1 MPSFSSEVK
10 DELCRHPIRKSCCAV
25 AESYGILLFCHTF
38 SRSEIRVVSSHK
50 GFAERCAALF
60 QRAFHV
66 TPAITSGKGGRTTL
80 LITDRD
86 EIGRIM
92 VKCGYDEAGFVSLHL
107 NAWLLE
113 KDCCLASFLR
123 GVFFS
128 GGSIVAPE
136 KKCHLE
142 LTSSHAALCRE
153 ISALLMEHDLKNG
166 ISHRTTST
174 VIYIKAGESI
184 EDFLT
189 LCGAPLS
196 AMKLMQEK
204 MLKAI
209 RNNINRQ
216 NNFADANLDKAIDA
230 SFGQREAI
238 RRLRETGLLQTLE
251 PGLRDVARL
260 REENPAAS
268 LAELAQMADI
278 SRSGLYHRLRKLCEL
293 AGAGSS
299 KKG

>member
-10 DELCRHPIRKSCCAV
+10 DELCRHPIKKSCCAV

-38 SRSEIRVVSSHK
+38 SRSEIRIVSSHK
-50 GFAERCAALF
+50 GFAERTVALF

-66 TPAITSGKGGRTTL
+66 TPQISGGGSGRTTL
-80 LITDRD
+80 LITDRND
-86 EIGRIM
+86 IGRIM
-92 VKCGYDEAGFVSLHL
+92 VKCGYDQTGFVSLHL

-113 KDCCLASFLR
+113 KDCCLASFFR

-128 GGSIVAPE
+128 GGSIVSPE

-153 ISALLMEHDLKNG
+153 VSALLFEHDLKNG
-166 ISHRTTST
+166 ISHRTNST

-184 EDFLT
+184 EDYLT

-230 SFGQREAI
+230 SYEQREAI
-238 RRLRETGLLQTLE
+238 RRLKEGGLLETLD
-251 PGLRDVARL
+251 PGLQEAARL
-260 REENPAAS
+260 REENPASS
-268 LAELAQMADI
+268 LSELAAMAEV

-293 AGAGSS
+293 AGAAAI